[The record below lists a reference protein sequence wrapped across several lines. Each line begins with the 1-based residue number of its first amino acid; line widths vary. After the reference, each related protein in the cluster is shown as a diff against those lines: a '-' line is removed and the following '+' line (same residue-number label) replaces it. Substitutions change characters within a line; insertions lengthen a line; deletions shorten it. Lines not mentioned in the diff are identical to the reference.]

1 MSPSAILS
9 CTTAPSSL
17 TCSFSAK
24 GWPAFRDAEAAIL
37 KKLIEE
43 HPTGC
48 VIACGGGVVERE
60 ENRELLARFRDSH
73 HPVVHVVRDKDET
86 IRYLVNEE
94 KR

>member
-1 MSPSAILS
+1 LA
-9 CTTAPSSL
+9 
-17 TCSFSAK
+17 AK

-37 KKLIEE
+37 KKLLDE

-48 VIACGGGVVERE
+48 VIACGGGVVERQ
-60 ENRELLARFRDSH
+60 ENRDLLARFRDAH
-73 HPVVHVVRDKDET
+73 HPIVHVVRDKDET